1 MPNRSNETLH
11 PDTEAVI
18 VDRRINTYW
27 ERAALGLMAIVMSLI
42 VWTYQQQSAKV
53 EALET
58 KVIALDKV
66 KVDKGDLRE
75 VEDRLNSKMD
85 GLRTD
90 IINRQDIMQ
99 SNILGRLDLYFQTK
113 K

>member
-1 MPNRSNETLH
+1 MPHNN
-11 PDTEAVI
+11 PDTAAVI

>member
-1 MPNRSNETLH
+1 MPHNS
-11 PDTEAVI
+11 PDTAAVI

>member
-1 MPNRSNETLH
+1 MPHNNPETA
-11 PDTEAVI
+11 AVI

-66 KVDKGDLRE
+66 KIDKGDLRE
-75 VEDRLNSKMD
+75 VEDRLNSKME

-99 SNILGRLDLYFQTK
+99 SNILGRLDLHFQTK

>member
-1 MPNRSNETLH
+1 MPNSNVPSHPETA
-11 PDTEAVI
+11 AVI

>member
-1 MPNRSNETLH
+1 MPHNN
-11 PDTEAVI
+11 PDTAAVI

-66 KVDKGDLRE
+66 KVDRGDLRE

>member
-1 MPNRSNETLH
+1 MPNSHNNL
-11 PDTEAVI
+11 DAAVI

-27 ERAALGLMAIVMSLI
+27 ERAALGLMAIVLSLV
-42 VWTYQQQSAKV
+42 VWTYQQQSSRV

>member
-11 PDTEAVI
+11 PETAAVI

-58 KVIALDKV
+58 KVIALDKE
-66 KVDKGDLRE
+66 KIGRGDLRE
-75 VEDRLNSKMD
+75 VEERLNSKMD
-85 GLRTD
+85 GLKSD
-90 IINRQDIMQ
+90 ILARQDILQ
-99 SNILGRLDLYFQTK
+99 ANIISRLDVYFKQK
-113 K
+113 P

>member
-1 MPNRSNETLH
+1 MPHNNPETS
-11 PDTEAVI
+11 AVI

>member
-1 MPNRSNETLH
+1 MPHNN
-11 PDTEAVI
+11 PDTAAVI

-99 SNILGRLDLYFQTK
+99 SNILGRLDLHFQTK

>member
-1 MPNRSNETLH
+1 MPHNNPETA
-11 PDTEAVI
+11 AVI

>member
-1 MPNRSNETLH
+1 MPNSNGTLPTETA
-11 PDTEAVI
+11 AVI

>member
-1 MPNRSNETLH
+1 MPHNNETLH
-11 PDTEAVI
+11 PDTATVL

>member
-1 MPNRSNETLH
+1 MPHNN
-11 PDTEAVI
+11 PDTAAVI

-53 EALET
+53 ETLET

>member
-1 MPNRSNETLH
+1 MTHNNPETA
-11 PDTEAVI
+11 AVI

>member
-1 MPNRSNETLH
+1 MPHNN
-11 PDTEAVI
+11 PDTAAVI

-99 SNILGRLDLYFQTK
+99 SNILGRLDLNYQTK

>member
-1 MPNRSNETLH
+1 MPHNN
-11 PDTEAVI
+11 PDTAAVI
-18 VDRRINTYW
+18 VDTRINTYW

>member
-1 MPNRSNETLH
+1 MPHNNPETA
-11 PDTEAVI
+11 AVI

-27 ERAALGLMAIVMSLI
+27 ERVALGLMAIVMSLI

-66 KVDKGDLRE
+66 KIDKGDLRE
-75 VEDRLNSKMD
+75 VEDRLNSKME

-90 IINRQDIMQ
+90 IIARQDLMQ
-99 SNILGRLDLYFQTK
+99 SNILSRLDLYFQGK
-113 K
+113 R

>member
-1 MPNRSNETLH
+1 MPHNNS
-11 PDTEAVI
+11 DTAAVI

>member
-11 PDTEAVI
+11 PDAATVL

>member
-1 MPNRSNETLH
+1 MPNRNNQPTETS
-11 PDTEAVI
+11 AVI

>member
-1 MPNRSNETLH
+1 MPHNN
-11 PDTEAVI
+11 PDTAAVI

-66 KVDKGDLRE
+66 KIDKGDLRE
-75 VEDRLNSKMD
+75 VEDRLNSKME

-99 SNILGRLDLYFQTK
+99 SNILGRLDLHFQTK